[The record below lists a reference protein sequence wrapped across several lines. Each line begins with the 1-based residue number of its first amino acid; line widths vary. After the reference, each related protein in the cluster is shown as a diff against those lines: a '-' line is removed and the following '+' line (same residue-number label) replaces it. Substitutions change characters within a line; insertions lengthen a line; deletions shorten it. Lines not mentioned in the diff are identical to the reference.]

1 MFFMQQAYY
10 DARPC
15 YVTTPKGDKTH
26 KFRSRHRKKRA
37 TAFVGLSLLIS
48 ITIVYYLA

>member
-15 YVTTPKGDKTH
+15 YVTTPEEDKTH

-37 TAFVGLSLLIS
+37 TARKDCRYLFLSQLY
-48 ITIVYYLA
+48 IT